1 MSTHTTLD
9 LLLVA
14 IVLASAFTGFRHGLV
29 VGLFGTAGLLAG
41 VFAGMFLA
49 PLATGRSENAT
60 VWVSLLAVTIVVTL
74 GFLGQGMAQFL
85 GGQVRDRLAWKPARL
100 ADALAG
106 MGLSAVTSIAVIWVL
121 SGAVVGGLIPT
132 GGSKVIT
139 SVSSLTDAQAARA
152 FGTID
157 DNVFTDRYVDPFLP
171 ERILDVPAPN
181 QAIVEDRDVL
191 AAKDSILKIRGAK
204 SCGGASEGTGFVY
217 APGRMMTNA
226 HVVDDMSRPEIIM
239 GNHIVPAVVV
249 AYSEDL
255 DLAVLAFDDTTITPL
270 VFDLGGRALDDVVV
284 AGYPEDGPF
293 DMQAGRI
300 RSEDS
305 MRGESADGTGTRV
318 RDTFTLRAL
327 VRHGNSGGPVL
338 NADGKVVAVVF
349 ATDTSGLAEKG
360 DETGYAITAEAA
372 AQFGADALGAS
383 KAINTNLC

>member
-9 LLLVA
+9 IILLAV
-14 IVLASAFTGFRHGLV
+14 VLGSAFTGFRHGLV

-49 PLATGRSENAT
+49 PLATGRSENAS
-60 VWVSLLAVTIVVTL
+60 VWVSLVAVTIVVSL

-85 GGQVRDRLAWKPARL
+85 GGQVRDRLSWKPARL

-106 MGLSAVTSIAVIWVL
+106 MGLSAVASLTVIWVL
-121 SGAVVGGLIPT
+121 SGAVVGASIPV

-139 SVSSLTDAQAARA
+139 GVSSLTDTQAARA
-152 FGTID
+152 FGTVD

-171 ERILDVPAPN
+171 ERIIDVPAPS
-181 QAIVEDRDVL
+181 QSILSDRDVL

-270 VFDLGGRALDDVVV
+270 VFDMGGRARDAVVV

-293 DMQAGRI
+293 NTQAGRI

-305 MRGESADGTGTRV
+305 MRGESADGTGIRV

-360 DETGYAITAEAA
+360 DETGYAITAESA
-372 AQFGADALGAS
+372 AQFGADALEAS